1 MRVRAS
7 FRLGLG
13 LGLGNFEFWVRGV
26 VVLAAHLS
34 TLAGGVETVQARER
48 IEKASDAKPRD
59 LSGLVE

>member
-1 MRVRAS
+1 M
-7 FRLGLG
+7 
-13 LGLGNFEFWVRGV
+13 
-26 VVLAAHLS
+26 LAAHLS